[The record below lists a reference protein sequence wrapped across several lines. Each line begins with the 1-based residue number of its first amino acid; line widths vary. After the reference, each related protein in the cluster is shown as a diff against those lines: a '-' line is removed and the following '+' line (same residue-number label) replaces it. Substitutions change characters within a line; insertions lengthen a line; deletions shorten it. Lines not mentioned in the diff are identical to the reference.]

1 MTIHRIQVPPAL
13 DARTTGELADNLERA
28 AAQSGGVI
36 LLAGA
41 GGTFCRG
48 MDFTAVLA
56 AEDAGTLEAECAR
69 SVAAFV
75 ECVWLI
81 RSCGKPVVAVVNGET
96 LAGGVGLV
104 AASDLVVAT
113 ERSTF
118 GMSETLFGLVPAI
131 TLPILRERM
140 TLQKAR
146 LVIMTGRSYSATEA
160 QAMGLVDVVT
170 SADALDQT
178 VRAHVRSLARAA
190 PDAGAPTATGW
201 PAGGQVG
208 GRRAGHRHRHH
219 VRSSRTERDVRAV
232 RSRAVRRA
240 ARARGLRR
248 GPGGGAARPARRVL
262 ERRVAGAAGGDPRR
276 QARPRRHP
284 PPESSPRRPGARDRG
299 DGRPRRRRTSR
310 PLALCGHHPHRPRE
324 HLRLQLHESGIH
336 ARNGDHAAP
345 RARALPGHGPR
356 DDVHGAMFPGQPLRG
371 AERLQL
377 RAAARPGPCQGH
389 GSRCPHRGEAASGSR
404 GSEAHPVDGQAAG
417 VRGDPHRGSD
427 DARDHVRR
435 AGRSAPHRGKP
446 CLATLRAR
454 PSSSPGARWGS
465 ASSPGSPSAATA
477 PGAPSPTSG
486 GPPTRTRSAG
496 ALPRWARPRPPS
508 SVRTWRAR
516 RTPRPSSRACAGST
530 IASRLSSPTSRW
542 PS

>member
-48 MDFTAVLA
+48 MDFTALLA
-56 AEDAGTLEAECAR
+56 AEDAGTLEAECTR

-81 RSCGKPVVAVVNGET
+81 RSCGKPVVAVVDGET

-190 PDAGAPTATGW
+190 PDAVGALKRLCTDLAFPEGRATLER
-201 PAGGQVG
+201 GGQLTRTLLQSEQVGQAIREFMTG
-208 GRRAGHRHRHH
+208 GRLPW
-219 VRSSRTERDVRAV
+219 E
-232 RSRAVRRA
+232 
-240 ARARGLRR
+240 AR
-248 GPGGGAARPARRVL
+248 
-262 ERRVAGAAGGDPRR
+262 
-276 QARPRRHP
+276 
-284 PPESSPRRPGARDRG
+284 
-299 DGRPRRRRTSR
+299 
-310 PLALCGHHPHRPRE
+310 
-324 HLRLQLHESGIH
+324 
-336 ARNGDHAAP
+336 
-345 RARALPGHGPR
+345 
-356 DDVHGAMFPGQPLRG
+356 
-371 AERLQL
+371 
-377 RAAARPGPCQGH
+377 
-389 GSRCPHRGEAASGSR
+389 
-404 GSEAHPVDGQAAG
+404 
-417 VRGDPHRGSD
+417 
-427 DARDHVRR
+427 
-435 AGRSAPHRGKP
+435 
-446 CLATLRAR
+446 
-454 PSSSPGARWGS
+454 
-465 ASSPGSPSAATA
+465 
-477 PGAPSPTSG
+477 
-486 GPPTRTRSAG
+486 
-496 ALPRWARPRPPS
+496 
-508 SVRTWRAR
+508 
-516 RTPRPSSRACAGST
+516 
-530 IASRLSSPTSRW
+530 
-542 PS
+542 